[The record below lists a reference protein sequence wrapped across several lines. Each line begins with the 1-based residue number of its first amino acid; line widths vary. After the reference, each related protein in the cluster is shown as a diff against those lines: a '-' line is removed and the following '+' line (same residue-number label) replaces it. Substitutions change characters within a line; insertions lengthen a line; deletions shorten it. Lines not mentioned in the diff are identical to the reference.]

1 MTTERG
7 VAYTTMIR
15 DMPQGERPRE
25 RLRDQGPSHLSNAE
39 LIAILLRTGVAGENV
54 LNLSLR
60 LLSNFQ
66 GLPGLARASYGEL
79 SSLKG
84 ISEAKACQLLA
95 TFELGRRMVSLHPE
109 DRAVIRGPEDVANLL
124 AAEMSLL
131 DQEHLRVVLLD
142 SKNHVTG
149 VTEIYVGNV
158 NSSVVRA
165 AEVFRPAIRDN
176 SVGIVVVHNHP
187 SGDPS
192 PSPED
197 IAMTEDLKS
206 AGDLLGIE
214 LMDHVILGGQRHV
227 SLKERGLGF

>member
-206 AGDLLGIE
+206 ASDLLGIE